1 MKKSVLRLITVCAV
15 VAMLCTATLC
25 FSLTSAEAQNLIVNG
40 DFSNGMTGWTVN
52 KMDGATVT
60 NGQLV
65 INQPGIDNGTV
76 SASFAGTIKAST
88 EYTIRYDATNV
99 QNLEVKVHYTNGFG
113 GNDGGMLTVPANQ
126 NYTFSTSD
134 TLQAGDFAVEIG
146 GARYSDVTGT
156 LDNFILVEGSTISGD
171 VTTPSSSE
179 STPSQSATQPSQQ
192 GGSEL
197 TGNWVAMDAGQ
208 ASLVSYSNGTLTL
221 DATGGIDVKASQT
234 LNLAA
239 GSYRFSATKSGEPA
253 PDLMVRTA
261 AGDVP
266 EGKYEEAGHVDFTL
280 AAAGEV
286 TLIVSE
292 YRGGVGT
299 LTNITLSGGSVQ
311 PTTPSSS
318 ETTPSQSTPSETQ
331 PSQQGGSELTGNWTA
346 MDAGQA
352 SLVSYS
358 NGTLTLDATG
368 GVDVKAS
375 QTLNLAAG
383 SYRFSAT
390 KSGEPSPD
398 LMVRTAAGDVP
409 EGKYEEAGHVDF
421 TLAAAGEVTL
431 IVSEY
436 RGGIGTLTNITLSGG
451 SVQPTT
457 PSSSE
462 TTPSQSTPSET
473 QPSQQG
479 GSTELTGNWT
489 AMDAAQAS
497 LVNYS
502 NGTLTLDATGGVD
515 VKASQTLNLAAGSYR
530 FSATKSGEPSPDLM
544 VRTAAGDVPEGKY
557 EEAGHVDFT
566 LAAAGEVTLIVSEYR
581 GGIGTL
587 TNLALSGGS
596 VQPTTPSASQSG
608 TQPSTNPS
616 QNPGQ
621 TGKVVVWSGT
631 INRDFTSK
639 SNGFAAINEDALT
652 QAFRNDIAANGVPT
666 KYEIEAVANYVSG
679 PSGYACYGFYQD
691 APYLEFWADKGGSLT
706 KSTLSDAASLKQL
719 NATAGLWLFS
729 EGGGDITH
737 IDSLTL
743 YAYREGGTTESS
755 SIVTD
760 PSSSGTQPS
769 QTPGQ
774 IGKVAVW
781 SGNIGRDFTSK
792 NTVAIVNVDEL
803 TQAFRNDIAAN
814 GIPVK
819 YEIEAVASYT
829 SGPSGY
835 ACWGFYQDAPYL
847 EAWSDKGGTLNSAL
861 FTNAADLAKLTNSAN
876 VCLFSEGSGD
886 ITSVQSLTLY
896 AYREGGS
903 NPSTS
908 ETTPSSSETTPS
920 SSETDP
926 STSETTPS
934 QPTDG
939 KVLVW
944 AGNLG
949 ADFATADIGVA
960 GMGATPIQNQEMMMA
975 VMGELMTNGIP
986 EKIEIKSQLGYLG
999 GPSGFAAIGLY
1010 SNGQIIWPDNDDLTD
1025 AIFSNLSGLGTD
1037 TSLVVFSYGVG
1048 DTLHIDGMEIYA
1060 YRAQPSQ
1067 SETTPTGIA
1076 ANGDANGDGSV
1087 NMKDVLVMRKFLAD
1101 LDPAGFDQAAAD
1113 VTHDGV
1119 VNMKDVLKIRKF
1131 LADIE
1136 PLD

>member
-1 MKKSVLRLITVCAV
+1 MKKSVLRLITICAV

-25 FSLTSAEAQNLIVNG
+25 FSLSTSAENLLTDSWEVL
-40 DFSNGMTGWTVN
+40 D
-52 KMDGATVT
+52 
-60 NGQLV
+60 
-65 INQPGIDNGTV
+65 
-76 SASFAGTIKAST
+76 AS
-88 EYTIRYDATNV
+88 
-99 QNLEVKVHYTNGFG
+99 
-113 GNDGGMLTVPANQ
+113 
-126 NYTFSTSD
+126 
-134 TLQAGDFAVEIG
+134 
-146 GARYSDVTGT
+146 
-156 LDNFILVEGSTISGD
+156 
-171 VTTPSSSE
+171 
-179 STPSQSATQPSQQ
+179 
-192 GGSEL
+192 
-197 TGNWVAMDAGQ
+197 Q
-208 ASLVSYSNGTLTL
+208 ASLVTYSSGTLTL

-266 EGKYEEAGHVDFTL
+266 EGKYDEAGHVDFTL

-292 YRGGVGT
+292 YRGGIGT
-299 LTNITLSGGSVQ
+299 LTNLTLTGDGAQ

-318 ETTPSQSTPSETQ
+318 ESTPSQPATQ
-331 PSQQGGSELTGNWTA
+331 PSQQGGSELTGNWVA

-409 EGKYEEAGHVDF
+409 EGKYDEAGHVDF

-479 GSTELTGNWT
+479 GSELTGNWV
-489 AMDAAQAS
+489 AMDAGQAS

-760 PSSSGTQPS
+760 PSSS
-769 QTPGQ
+769 
-774 IGKVAVW
+774 
-781 SGNIGRDFTSK
+781 
-792 NTVAIVNVDEL
+792 E
-803 TQAFRNDIAAN
+803 
-814 GIPVK
+814 
-819 YEIEAVASYT
+819 
-829 SGPSGY
+829 
-835 ACWGFYQDAPYL
+835 
-847 EAWSDKGGTLNSAL
+847 
-861 FTNAADLAKLTNSAN
+861 TN
-876 VCLFSEGSGD
+876 
-886 ITSVQSLTLY
+886 
-896 AYREGGS
+896 
-903 NPSTS
+903 
-908 ETTPSSSETTPS
+908 PSSSETNPS

-949 ADFATADIGVA
+949 ADFVTADIGVA

-975 VMGELMTNGIP
+975 VMGELMTNGVP

-1010 SNGQIIWPDNDDLTD
+1010 SNGQIIWPDADCVDLSDVT
-1025 AIFSNLSGLGTD
+1025 FSNLSGLGTD
-1037 TSLVVFSYGVG
+1037 TALVVFSYGAG
-1048 DTLHIDGMEIYA
+1048 DTLHVDGMEIYA

>member
-25 FSLTSAEAQNLIVNG
+25 FSLSTSAENLLTDSWEALDASQASLVTYSSGTLTLDASGGIDVKASQTLSLSAGSYRFSATKSGEPAPDLMVRTAAGDVPEGKYEEAGHVDFTWAAAGEVTLIVSEYRGGIGTLTNLTL
-40 DFSNGMTGWTVN
+40 TG
-52 KMDGATVT
+52 DGA
-60 NGQLV
+60 
-65 INQPGIDNGTV
+65 QP
-76 SASFAGTIKAST
+76 
-88 EYTIRYDATNV
+88 
-99 QNLEVKVHYTNGFG
+99 
-113 GNDGGMLTVPANQ
+113 
-126 NYTFSTSD
+126 
-134 TLQAGDFAVEIG
+134 
-146 GARYSDVTGT
+146 
-156 LDNFILVEGSTISGD
+156 
-171 VTTPSSSE
+171 TTPSSSE
-179 STPSQSATQPSQQ
+179 STPSQPATQPSQQGGSELTGNWTAMDAGQASLVSYSNGTLTLDATGGIDVKASQTLILAAGSYRFSATKSGEPAPDLMVRTAAGDVPEGKYEEAGHVDFTLAAAGEVTLIVSEYRGGIGTLTNITLSGGSVQPTTPSQSTPSATQPSQQ

-197 TGNWVAMDAGQ
+197 TGNWTAMDAAQ
-208 ASLVSYSNGTLTL
+208 ASLVSYLNGTLTL

-292 YRGGVGT
+292 YRGG
-299 LTNITLSGGSVQ
+299 
-311 PTTPSSS
+311 
-318 ETTPSQSTPSETQ
+318 
-331 PSQQGGSELTGNWTA
+331 
-346 MDAGQA
+346 
-352 SLVSYS
+352 
-358 NGTLTLDATG
+358 
-368 GVDVKAS
+368 
-375 QTLNLAAG
+375 
-383 SYRFSAT
+383 
-390 KSGEPSPD
+390 
-398 LMVRTAAGDVP
+398 
-409 EGKYEEAGHVDF
+409 
-421 TLAAAGEVTL
+421 
-431 IVSEY
+431 
-436 RGGIGTLTNITLSGG
+436 IGTLTNITLSGG

-457 PSSSE
+457 PSQSTPSE
-462 TTPSQSTPSET
+462 TTPSAT

-608 TQPSTNPS
+608 TQPSQNPS

-691 APYLEFWADKGGSLT
+691 APYLEFWADKGGTLT

-743 YAYREGGTTESS
+743 YAYREGGSNPSS
-755 SIVTD
+755 SETT
-760 PSSSGTQPS
+760 PSASQSGTQPS
-769 QTPGQ
+769 QNPGQ

-835 ACWGFYQDAPYL
+835 ACWGFYQDSPYL
-847 EAWSDKGGTLNSAL
+847 EAWSDKGGTLNSSV
-861 FTNAADLAKLTNSAN
+861 FTNAADLVKLTNSAN

-1025 AIFSNLSGLGTD
+1025 AIFSNLSGLGAD

-1060 YRAQPSQ
+1060 YRAQPSVTDPSSSG
-1067 SETTPTGIA
+1067 SEEVNPGD
-1076 ANGDANGDGSV
+1076 ANGDGAINMKDVLALRKLLADMPVGDFNEANADVNGDGSV
-1087 NMKDVLVMRKFLAD
+1087 NMKDVLALRKMLA
-1101 LDPAGFDQAAAD
+1101 
-1113 VTHDGV
+1113 
-1119 VNMKDVLKIRKF
+1119 N
-1131 LADIE
+1131 
-1136 PLD
+1136 

>member
-1 MKKSVLRLITVCAV
+1 MKKSVLRLITICAV

-25 FSLTSAEAQNLIVNG
+25 FSLSTSAENLLT
-40 DFSNGMTGWTVN
+40 DSWQAL
-52 KMDGATVT
+52 D
-60 NGQLV
+60 
-65 INQPGIDNGTV
+65 
-76 SASFAGTIKAST
+76 AS
-88 EYTIRYDATNV
+88 
-99 QNLEVKVHYTNGFG
+99 
-113 GNDGGMLTVPANQ
+113 
-126 NYTFSTSD
+126 
-134 TLQAGDFAVEIG
+134 
-146 GARYSDVTGT
+146 
-156 LDNFILVEGSTISGD
+156 
-171 VTTPSSSE
+171 
-179 STPSQSATQPSQQ
+179 
-192 GGSEL
+192 
-197 TGNWVAMDAGQ
+197 Q
-208 ASLVSYSNGTLTL
+208 ASLVTYSSGTLTL

-253 PDLMVRTA
+253 PDLMVRTT

-266 EGKYEEAGHVDFTL
+266 EGKYDEAGHVDFTL

-292 YRGGVGT
+292 YRGGIGT
-299 LTNITLSGGSVQ
+299 LTNLTLTGDGAQ

-318 ETTPSQSTPSETQ
+318 ESTPSQPATQ
-331 PSQQGGSELTGNWTA
+331 PSQQGGSELTGNWVA

-409 EGKYEEAGHVDF
+409 EGKYDEAGHVDFTLAAAGEVTLIVSEYRGGIGTLTNITLSGGSVQPTTPSASSSETTPSASSSETQPSQQGGSTELTGNWTAMDAAQASLVNYSNGTLTLDATGGVDVKASQTLNLAAGSYRFSATKSGEPSPDLMVRTTAGDVPEGKYDEAGHVDF

-489 AMDAAQAS
+489 AMDAGQAS
-497 LVNYS
+497 LVSYS

-608 TQPSTNPS
+608 TQPS

-691 APYLEFWADKGGSLT
+691 APYLEFWADKGGTLT

-781 SGNIGRDFTSK
+781 SGNIGRDFTSR

-847 EAWSDKGGTLNSAL
+847 EAWSDKGGTLNSSV
-861 FTNAADLAKLTNSAN
+861 FTNAADLAKLTNGAN

-886 ITSVQSLTLY
+886 ITNVQSLTLY

-903 NPSTS
+903 NPSSS
-908 ETTPSSSETTPS
+908 ETDPSSSETTPS

-949 ADFATADIGVA
+949 ADFVTADIGVA

-975 VMGELMTNGIP
+975 VMGELMTNGVP

-1010 SNGQIIWPDNDDLTD
+1010 SNGQIIWPDADCVDLSDVT
-1025 AIFSNLSGLGTD
+1025 FSNLSGLGTD
-1037 TSLVVFSYGVG
+1037 TALVVFSYGAG
-1048 DTLHIDGMEIYA
+1048 DTLHVDGMEIYA

>member
-15 VAMLCTATLC
+15 VAMLCTAMLC
-25 FSLTSAEAQNLIVNG
+25 FSLSTSAENLL
-40 DFSNGMTGWTVN
+40 T
-52 KMDGATVT
+52 
-60 NGQLV
+60 
-65 INQPGIDNGTV
+65 DNW
-76 SASFAGTIKAST
+76 
-88 EYTIRYDATNV
+88 
-99 QNLEVKVHYTNGFG
+99 
-113 GNDGGMLTVPANQ
+113 
-126 NYTFSTSD
+126 
-134 TLQAGDFAVEIG
+134 QA
-146 GARYSDVTGT
+146 
-156 LDNFILVEGSTISGD
+156 LD
-171 VTTPSSSE
+171 SS
-179 STPSQSATQPSQQ
+179 
-192 GGSEL
+192 
-197 TGNWVAMDAGQ
+197 Q
-208 ASLVSYSNGTLTL
+208 ASLVNYSSGTLTL
-221 DATGGIDVKASQT
+221 DASGGIDVKASQT
-234 LNLAA
+234 LTLSA

-292 YRGGVGT
+292 YRGGIGT
-299 LTNITLSGGSVQ
+299 LTNLTLTGDGAQ

-318 ETTPSQSTPSETQ
+318 ESTPSQSETQ

-352 SLVSYS
+352 SLVSYA
-358 NGTLTLDATG
+358 NGTLTLDASG
-368 GVDVKAS
+368 GIDVKAS

-390 KSGEPSPD
+390 KSGEPAPD

-473 QPSQQG
+473 QPSTPSG
-479 GSTELTGNWT
+479 GTNLIVNGAFNNGINGWT
-489 AMDAAQAS
+489 PSNLDANSAKVVEGQLVINMPGAWHAS
-497 LVNYS
+497 LLAS
-502 NGTLTLDATGGVD
+502 INGTIKPNTQYTLKYEATGVTNLQVAIHLAPGWGGGATMIAQPGETTFTTAADLAPSDFYVQIEGIADGD
-515 VKASQTLNLAAGSYR
+515 VAGT
-530 FSATKSGEPSPDLM
+530 FDNFVLVEGTNTDVTEPS
-544 VRTAAGDVPEGKY
+544 
-557 EEAGHVDFT
+557 VD
-566 LAAAGEVTLIVSEYR
+566 
-581 GGIGTL
+581 
-587 TNLALSGGS
+587 
-596 VQPTTPSASQSG
+596 PSQSG

-631 INRDFTSK
+631 IARDFT
-639 SNGFAAINEDALT
+639 T
-652 QAFRNDIAANGVPT
+652 R
-666 KYEIEAVANYVSG
+666 
-679 PSGYACYGFYQD
+679 
-691 APYLEFWADKGGSLT
+691 
-706 KSTLSDAASLKQL
+706 
-719 NATAGLWLFS
+719 
-729 EGGGDITH
+729 
-737 IDSLTL
+737 
-743 YAYREGGTTESS
+743 
-755 SIVTD
+755 
-760 PSSSGTQPS
+760 
-769 QTPGQ
+769 
-774 IGKVAVW
+774 
-781 SGNIGRDFTSK
+781 
-792 NTVAIVNVDEL
+792 NTVAIISVDEL
-803 TQAFRNDIAAN
+803 TQAFRNDLSAN
-814 GIPVK
+814 GVPVK

-835 ACWGFYQDAPYL
+835 ASWGFYQDAPYL
-847 EAWSDKGGTLNSAL
+847 ELWADKGSE
-861 FTNAADLAKLTNSAN
+861 LAKATISDAKLLASLTTGAN
-876 VCLFSEGSGD
+876 VCLFSDGSGD
-886 ITSVQSLTLY
+886 ITNVQSLTLY

-903 NPSTS
+903 TTPSSSETTPSASQSGTQPSQNPGQIGKVAVWSGNIGRDFTTRNTVAIISVDELTQAFRNDLSANGVPVKYEIEAVASYTSGPSGYASWGFYQDAPYLELWADKGSELTKATISDAALLASLTTGANVCLFSDGSGDIANVQSLTLYAYREGGSTTPSSSETTPSSS

-1060 YRAQPSQ
+1060 YRAQPSS
-1067 SETTPTGIA
+1067 SETTPSGTASI
-1076 ANGDANGDGSV
+1076 GDANGDGSV
-1087 NMKDVLVMRKFLAD
+1087 NMKDVLVMRKFLAE
-1101 LDPAGFDQAAAD
+1101 LDPAGFDQEAAD

-1131 LADIE
+1131 LAEIE
-1136 PLD
+1136 TLD